1 MPFIDVKKEKIFY
14 SISSSNACKQKMS
27 LLLVHGSGGDNLH
40 WPERLR
46 NFPKANVYAIDLP
59 GHGRSSGYSRKSV
72 DEYADFI
79 EAFVSRMNLKDVI
92 LFGHSLGGA
101 IVQRLALRFPSWLS
115 RIVLV
120 GTGVRL
126 RVSPAIL
133 EGLISD
139 FKGTIDLICKWA
151 FGSTASESLIKTV
164 GEGFAK
170 TDPDV
175 ILGDYSACNEFDIA
189 GRAGE
194 ISIPTLVV
202 SGTEDKLTPI
212 KYGKYLYNHIPGAKL
227 AIIEE
232 GGHMMAIEKPDEFM
246 KSIINFLY

>member
-1 MPFIDVKKEKIFY
+1 MSFIDIGSEKIFY
-14 SISSSNACKQKMS
+14 SFNDLKQKQV
-27 LLLVHGSGGDNLH
+27 LLPIHGSGGDNLH
-40 WPERLR
+40 WPEKLR
-46 NFPKANVYAIDLP
+46 NFPKADVYTIDLP
-59 GHGRSSGYSRKSV
+59 GHGRSSGFGCKSV
-72 DEYADFI
+72 DGYADFI
-79 EAFVSRMNLKDVI
+79 EAFVLRMNLKNVT

-101 IVQRLALRFPSWLS
+101 IVQCLALRFPSWLS

-151 FGSTASESLIKTV
+151 FGPTASESLIKTV

-175 ILGDYSACNEFDIA
+175 IHGDYSACNEFDIT

>member
-1 MPFIDVKKEKIFY
+1 MPFVDVKKEKIFY

-79 EAFVSRMNLKDVI
+79 EAFVSRMNLKNVT

-101 IVQRLALRFPSWLS
+101 IVQHLALRFPSWLS

-189 GRAGE
+189 GQLSHESPR
-194 ISIPTLVV
+194 
-202 SGTEDKLTPI
+202 
-212 KYGKYLYNHIPGAKL
+212 
-227 AIIEE
+227 
-232 GGHMMAIEKPDEFM
+232 
-246 KSIINFLY
+246 